1 MVPDSEMNLIV
12 DAFGCFLGKHSER
25 LVVKQKAQTVQEVP
39 LFDLEQVLI
48 IAGGISLSSDVIR
61 ECAERGIPLHFLS
74 FTGNPYAC
82 LISPELTGTVKTRR
96 EQLLAFADGRG
107 VTLAKVFVA
116 GKLSNQANL
125 VKYMA
130 KYRKR
135 IDRDLHERVREA
147 SLEIERLARDAS
159 ELAGENVDQIR
170 PHLLNIEGRGA
181 SMYWQA
187 IKELLLVDVD
197 WPGRETRGAQ
207 DLVNSLLNYGYGVL
221 YTQIQQALILAGLD
235 PYAGYLHVDRAGK
248 PSMVLDL
255 IEEFRQTVVDRTV
268 FSLLNRGTDLPMA
281 DGKLAEQTRKML
293 AGKVL
298 ERLEGQEYHEQRKH
312 KLRTVI
318 QCQARHV
325 ATFVRGER
333 SAYVPFVSRW

>member
-1 MVPDSEMNLIV
+1 MQLVV
-12 DAFGCFLGKHSER
+12 DTFGCFLGKHSER
-25 LVVKQKAQTVQEVP
+25 LVVKQRAETVQEVP

-74 FTGNPYAC
+74 YTGNPYAC
-82 LISPELTGTVKTRR
+82 LISPDLTGTVKTRR
-96 EQLLAFADGRG
+96 EQLLAFTDGRG
-107 VTLAKVFVA
+107 VLLAKAFIS

-135 IDRDLHERVREA
+135 IDRDLHEQVREV
-147 SLEIERLARDAS
+147 SFEIEKLGREAT
-159 ELAGENVDQIR
+159 ELAGDNVDEIR
-170 PHLLNIEGRGA
+170 PAMLNIEGRGS

-187 IKELLLVDVD
+187 MKNLLLVDVD

-268 FSLLNRGTDLPMA
+268 FSLLNKGTDLPMEE
-281 DGKLAEQTRKML
+281 GKLADQTRKLL
-293 AGKVL
+293 AAKVL
-298 ERLEGQEYHEQRKH
+298 ERLDGQEYYEQRKH
-312 KLRTVI
+312 KLRTII

-333 SAYVPFVSRW
+333 NAYAPFISRW